1 MGWPEAFALV
11 GFFACWAAIIIV
23 AIWRGW

>member
-11 GFFACWAAIIIV
+11 GGLFGLAAVLWAV
-23 AIWRGW
+23 TR